1 MYYIKDF
8 NELNPGPQTGSLTS
22 MYEGGINY
30 ERYENIKIPY
40 KCFSLLYIIIFLK
53 LLLDI
58 HFSTSASCCHVLY
71 RSICE
76 LLTLDQVFLFGFLQV
91 KNDQGCV
98 IRGQIVKTQLF
109 LKSQP
114 TIVLSILELAHL
126 NLLIIKA
133 RGKHSKLPVI
143 IQLNPALNLSLWFYA
158 TLKLLKQVN
167 ASRELT

>member
-1 MYYIKDF
+1 MTNYEKRAIIEYTRDVCCANYAAVCSSQLWAMYYIKDF

-30 ERYENIKIPY
+30 ERYENIKITY

-98 IRGQIVKTQLF
+98 IQIVKTQLF

-133 RGKHSKLPVI
+133 RG
-143 IQLNPALNLSLWFYA
+143 N
-158 TLKLLKQVN
+158 T
-167 ASRELT
+167 ASCRL